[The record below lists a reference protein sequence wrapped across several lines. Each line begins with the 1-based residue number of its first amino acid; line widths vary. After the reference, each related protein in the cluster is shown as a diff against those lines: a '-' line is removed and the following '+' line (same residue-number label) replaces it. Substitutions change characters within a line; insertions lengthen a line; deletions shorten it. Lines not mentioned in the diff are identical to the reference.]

1 MSGGQGTKRLEGA
14 EEDRRYREVEKKG
27 KGGEGMMDGE
37 ETEGIRINGEGLRKG
52 EKIPRGLDGLRMNWG
67 RRDREMGGGEGEV
80 EEDRVDGK
88 GER

>member
-1 MSGGQGTKRLEGA
+1 MT
-14 EEDRRYREVEKKG
+14 
-27 KGGEGMMDGE
+27 DGE

-67 RRDREMGGGEGEV
+67 RRDREMGEGEGEV